1 MTPWNWT
8 FKADVGAEEQ
18 EDNNETKDVRT
29 HWVLDSFPITTTT
42 NYQKLHVIKRHKFL
56 LVQSWRLRV
65 QNHFAELQSECG
77 QEWLLL
83 EALGDVC
90 FCAFSSFWRMPAFLG
105 SWLLPLITTTSCFC
119 YHLSYFLLWPSW
131 LPHTGTLVITFRAHP
146 DNAR

>member
-1 MTPWNWT
+1 MKLD

-42 NYQKLHVIKRHKFL
+42 NSQKLHVIKRHKFL

-83 EALGDVC
+83 EAQGGRLFLCLFQLLEDAC
-90 FCAFSSFWRMPAFLG
+90 IPWLMTASSHHHNLLL
-105 SWLLPLITTTSCFC
+105 LLPSLLLPPLT
-119 YHLSYFLLWPSW
+119 FLAPTHKD
-131 LPHTGTLVITFRAHP
+131 PCDYV
-146 DNAR
+146 